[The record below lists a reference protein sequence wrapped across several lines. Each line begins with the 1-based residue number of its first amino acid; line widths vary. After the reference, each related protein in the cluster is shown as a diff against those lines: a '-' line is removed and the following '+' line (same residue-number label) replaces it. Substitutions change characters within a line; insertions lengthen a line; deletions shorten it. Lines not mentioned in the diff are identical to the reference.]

1 MQVVYQRKESGE
13 SMKLYADCHTHT
25 IYSHGKGTIE
35 DNVKSAIDSGLKL
48 IVISDHGPGHMFFG
62 VSSQNLKKMKK
73 EITELQKRYKEIE
86 IRLGVEANI
95 IGCDG
100 TLDVISDDI
109 KTVDMLLAGFHN
121 GVRFKS
127 FKDFLWLYV
136 MNHLAKIFPP
146 IREKCRIVNTK
157 AVINAIEKY
166 NINFITHP
174 GAKVDIDTELLAKA
188 AAKCGTALEINASH
202 GFLNADYVKIAMKEK
217 VNFIINS
224 DAHRPCNV
232 GNFTKGI
239 ETAKKAKLPADRILN
254 AEDFKN
260 GVDK

>member
-1 MQVVYQRKESGE
+1 
-13 SMKLYADCHTHT
+13 MKLYADCHTHT

-35 DNVKSAIDSGLKL
+35 DNVKAAIEKGLKL
-48 IVISDHGPGHMFFG
+48 VVISDHGPGHMFFG
-62 VSSQNLKKMKK
+62 VSSQNLKKMKN
-73 EITELQKRYKEIE
+73 EITELQKKYNNIE

-95 IGCDG
+95 IGRDG
-100 TLDVISDDI
+100 ILDVNSGDLE
-109 KTVDMLLAGFHN
+109 TVDMLLAGFHN

-136 MNHLAKIFPP
+136 FNLAAKIFPP
-146 IREKCRIVNTK
+146 IREKCREVNTK
-157 AVINAIEKY
+157 AVISAIEKY

-174 GAKVDIDTELLAKA
+174 GAKADINTELLAKA

-202 GFLNADYVKIAMKEK
+202 GFLNTDYVKIAMKEK

-239 ETAKKAKLPADRILN
+239 KTAIDAGLPPERILN
-254 AEDFKN
+254 AEEFKN
-260 GVDK
+260 GEDKK